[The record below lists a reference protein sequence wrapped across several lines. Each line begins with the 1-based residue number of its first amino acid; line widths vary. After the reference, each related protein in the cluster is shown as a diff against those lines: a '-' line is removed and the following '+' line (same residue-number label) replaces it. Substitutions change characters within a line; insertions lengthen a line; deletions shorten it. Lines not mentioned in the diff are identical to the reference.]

1 MDKKDMFSFF
11 LESKNNYDDNQLLLL
26 FENYEI
32 SKLDINRIY
41 RYIDKYTKENA
52 ADEVEVQV
60 AAGSGRV
67 DTQNRH
73 RAGEAAAI
81 PGAQIVVFGE

>member
-1 MDKKDMFSFF
+1 MDKKDLFSFF
-11 LESKNNYDDNQLLLL
+11 LELKNKYDDNQLLLL

-52 ADEVEVQV
+52 ADEAEVEVDV
-60 AAGSGRV
+60 EI
-67 DTQNRH
+67 DENNNIF
-73 RAGEAAAI
+73 E
-81 PGAQIVVFGE
+81 